1 MGKEKT
7 IRVCTGIGMNMFF
20 PDYVEIKIPASNG
33 VFEEMRMIFPA
44 NVEGSEEFNGTNKKV
59 KRKKT
64 KTNE

>member
-1 MGKEKT
+1 
-7 IRVCTGIGMNMFF
+7 MNMFF

-64 KTNE
+64 KTDE